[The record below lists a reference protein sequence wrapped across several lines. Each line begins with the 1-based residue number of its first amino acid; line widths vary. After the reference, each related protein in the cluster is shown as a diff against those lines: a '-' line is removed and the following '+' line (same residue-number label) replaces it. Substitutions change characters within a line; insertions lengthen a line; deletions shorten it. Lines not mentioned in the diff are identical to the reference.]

1 MKVMIELLI
10 HFIVTLCKLSVPG
23 GVKALIAENFVL
35 KQQLVVMHR
44 SNRRSPKL
52 KSADRFMFGL
62 FAFFISEGRLQRI
75 AVVVRLSTIMNF
87 HRALVKRKYSRLFSN
102 KAVKKSGRKP
112 PDQAIIDLVLEM
124 KKRNSS
130 IGYGRVAMQIYE
142 TFGIEISRF
151 AVGRILRK
159 NQENFPSGDGPS
171 WLTFIGHLKDSLWS
185 VDLFRCE
192 SVALKSHW
200 VMVVIDQFS
209 RRIIGY
215 AVHAGSCDGVAY
227 CRMFNRI
234 VSGKP
239 LPKYLSSDN
248 DPIFLFHRWQA
259 NLRILEIEEIKSIPG
274 TPTSHPFIERIIR
287 TTRNEFV
294 DHVLFFNQYDLQR
307 KLEGYQ
313 AYYNDTRAH
322 SSLAMKTP
330 SEVATEGILGKTVA
344 SLEDYRWCSHCNG
357 LYTLPIA
364 A

>member
-1 MKVMIELLI
+1 MGEY
-10 HFIVTLCKLSVPG
+10 C
-23 GVKALIAENFVL
+23 VKTW
-35 KQQLVVMHR
+35 
-44 SNRRSPKL
+44 
-52 KSADRFMFGL
+52 AD
-62 FAFFISEGRLQRI
+62 
-75 AVVVRLSTIMNF
+75 
-87 HRALVKRKYSRLFSN
+87 
-102 KAVKKSGRKP
+102 
-112 PDQAIIDLVLEM
+112 
-124 KKRNSS
+124 
-130 IGYGRVAMQIYE
+130 
-142 TFGIEISRF
+142 
-151 AVGRILRK
+151 
-159 NQENFPSGDGPS
+159 FPTGDGPS

-192 SVALKSHW
+192 SVTLKSHW

-209 RRIIGY
+209 WRIIGY

-248 DPIFLFHRWQA
+248 DPIFLCHRWQA
-259 NLRILEIEEIKSIPG
+259 NLHILDIEEIKSIPG
-274 TPTSHPFIERIIR
+274 APTSHPFIERIIR
-287 TTRNEFV
+287 TTRNEFL

-307 KLEGYQ
+307 KLEGYK

-330 SEVATEGILGKTVA
+330 SEVATEGVLGKTVA
-344 SLEDYRWCSHCNG
+344 SLEDYRWRSHCND

>member
-1 MKVMIELLI
+1 VIELLI
-10 HFIVTLCKLSVPG
+10 HFIVTLCKLSAPG
-23 GVKALIAENFVL
+23 GVKALISESCVL

-52 KSADRFMFGL
+52 KPSDRFVFGL
-62 FAFFISEGRLQRI
+62 FAFFIGKGRLQRI
-75 AVVVRLSTIMNF
+75 AVVVKPSTIINF
-87 HRALVKRKYSRLFSN
+87 HRALVKRKYSKLFSN

-112 PDQAIIDLVLEM
+112 PDKAIIDLVIEM
-124 KKRNSS
+124 KKRNPS
-130 IGYGRVAMQIYE
+130 IGYGRIAMQIYE
-142 TFGIEISRF
+142 TIGIEISRF

-159 NQENFPSGDGPS
+159 NVDDFPSGGGPS

-215 AVHAGSCDGVAY
+215 AVHAGNCDGVAY

-234 VSGKP
+234 VSGNP
-239 LPKYLSSDN
+239 TPKYLSSDN

-259 NLRILEIEEIKSIPG
+259 NLRILDIEEIKSIPG
-274 TPTSHPFIERIIR
+274 TPTSHPFIERVIR
-287 TTRNEFV
+287 TTRNEFL
-294 DHVLFFNQYDLQR
+294 DHVLFFNKYDLQR

-313 AYYNDTRAH
+313 NYYNDTRVH

-330 SEVATEGILGKTVA
+330 REVATEGVLDKTVA
-344 SLEDYRWCSHCNG
+344 SLDDCRWRSHCSG